1 MMIFNR
7 TPEFEREFKALGKR
21 WPSLPKDLAIA
32 ERLIETLYVDQE
44 SVDRILFC
52 KNFFNSKRAAIL
64 SSTQSCE
71 AVKMRMDCASL
82 GSKDSVRLVF
92 IYIFDGTSVLLVEL
106 YSKTDKNREDTDR
119 LRKYI
124 AGCG

>member
-7 TPEFEREFKALGKR
+7 TPEFEKELKALGKR
-21 WPSLPKDLAIA
+21 WLSLPKDLAIA
-32 ERLIETLYVDQE
+32 ERLIESLYLDQE
-44 SVDRILFC
+44 SVDRVAFR

-64 SSTQSCE
+64 SSTKQCE

-106 YSKTDKNREDTDR
+106 YSKTDKSREDTAR
-119 LRKYI
+119 LQKYLKEH
-124 AGCG
+124 A